1 MTIQLV
7 TLGCSK
13 NLVDSERL
21 LRQIEASGFQ
31 ARHADQPGPSD
42 IIILNTCG
50 FILDAKQE
58 SVEAILTAIN
68 LKNRGL
74 VKKVLVMGCLSERY
88 KEELTRE
95 MPEVDGFF
103 GVWDQQAVIKSVG
116 GVYYPD
122 HINDR
127 YLSTPSHYA
136 FLKIS
141 EGCDRSCSF
150 CSIPSIRGP
159 QQSRKMEDLV
169 EETHRLADKGVRELI
184 LIAQDLTSYGTDLY
198 GKKSL
203 ASLLKKLLT
212 VEKIEWI
219 RLHYAYPTGFPSG
232 VIQLMADE
240 PRICNYI
247 DIPIQHI
254 NNRILR
260 SMNRGH
266 TRKRLEELLF
276 RFREQVPGIAIR
288 TTVMTGFP
296 GETEEEFNELLA
308 FVRHFRF
315 ERLGV
320 FSYSHEEQTFAY
332 RMKDAI
338 PASEKE
344 RRAALIMEVQ
354 EDISYTINRSRVG
367 KVLKVLIDGEE
378 GGVYTGRTEFDS
390 PEVDNEVVISKNENS
405 VEVGNFFKVHI
416 TGADRFE
423 LRGEVIV

>member
-13 NLVDSERL
+13 NLVDSERI
-21 LRQIEASGFQ
+21 LRQFNAHGFQ
-31 ARHADQPGPSD
+31 VYHRDHPGPSD

-58 SVEAILTAIN
+58 SVEAILVALD
-68 LKNRGL
+68 LKTRGL

-88 KEELTRE
+88 KEELKLE

-103 GVWDQQAVIKSVG
+103 GVWDQRAVIESVG
-116 GVYYPD
+116 GAFYPD
-122 HINDR
+122 QINDR
-127 YLSTPSHYA
+127 YISTPSHYA

-159 QQSRKMEDLV
+159 QQSRRVEDLL
-169 EETHRLADKGVRELI
+169 EETQLLADKGVKELI

-198 GKKSL
+198 NKKSL
-203 ASLLKKLLT
+203 ASLVRRLLS

-219 RLHYAYPTGFPSG
+219 RLHYAYPTGFPG
-232 VIQLMADE
+232 EVIQLMADE

-254 NNRILR
+254 NNQILR
-260 SMNRGH
+260 FMNRGH
-266 TRKRLEELLF
+266 TRKRLEELLL
-276 RFREQVPGIAIR
+276 RFREQVPGVAIR

-296 GETEEEFNELLA
+296 GETEEEFNELLG
-308 FVRHFRF
+308 FVRQFRF

-320 FSYSHEEQTFAY
+320 FTYSHEEQTTAY
-332 RMKDAI
+332 RMKDDI

-354 EDISYTINRSRVG
+354 QDISYAINSSRVG
-367 KVLKVLIDGEE
+367 EVFKVLIDKDE
-378 GGVYTGRTEFDS
+378 GGILTGRTEYDS
-390 PEVDNEVVISKNENS
+390 PEVDNEVIISNNENS
-405 VEVGNFFKVHI
+405 KEVGNFCKVRI
-416 TGADRFE
+416 TGADQFE
-423 LRGEVIV
+423 LRGELI

>member
-21 LRQIEASGFQ
+21 LRQFEVSGFQ
-31 ARHADQPGPSD
+31 SHHADHPGPSD
-42 IIILNTCG
+42 ILILNTCG

-58 SVEAILTAIN
+58 SVEAILTALD
-68 LKNRGL
+68 LKSRGL

-122 HINDR
+122 QINDR

-159 QQSRKMEDLV
+159 QQSRRMEDLV
-169 EETHRLADKGVRELI
+169 EETQRLADKGVKELI

-198 GKKSL
+198 SKKSL

-232 VIQLMADE
+232 VIQLMANE

-266 TRKRLEELLF
+266 TRKRLEELLL
-276 RFREQVPGIAIR
+276 RFREKVPGVAIR

-296 GETEEEFNELLA
+296 GETEEEFNELIA

-320 FSYSHEEQTFAY
+320 FSYSHEEQTSAY
-332 RMKDAI
+332 RMKDDI

-344 RRAALIMEVQ
+344 RRAALIMEAQ
-354 EDISYTINRSRVG
+354 QDISFTMNRSRVG
-367 KVLKVLIDGEE
+367 KVLKVLIDREE
-378 GGVYTGRTEFDS
+378 GGIYTGRTEYDS
-390 PEVDNEVVISKNENS
+390 PEVDNEVIISKNVNS
-405 VEVGNFFKVHI
+405 MEVGNFFKVRI
-416 TGADRFE
+416 TGADHYE
-423 LRGEVIV
+423 LRGELI